1 MANVIV
7 TIKIMPESP
16 DVNLDQI
23 REHAEQK
30 IDAFVGS
37 NKQKQHEI
45 KPVAFGL
52 KSLEI
57 HFMMDE
63 AKGSPESLADE
74 ISGFDGVQSA
84 EITNVNRPM
93 G

>member
-1 MANVIV
+1 MANAIV
-7 TIKIMPESP
+7 TLKIMPVSP
-16 DVNLDQI
+16 DVDLETVKTAAD
-23 REHAEQK
+23 AK
-30 IDAFVGS
+30 IDSFVGS
-37 NKQKQHEI
+37 VKQKQYEI

-63 AKGSPESLADE
+63 AKGSPDPVAEDIQTL
-74 ISGFDGVQSA
+74 DGVQSC
-84 EITNVNRPM
+84 EVTNVTRPM